1 MSQSQ
6 HTKDL
11 TDLAAAILRFPP
23 SRAGDLHHVNIPL
36 RLGHGAG
43 PLECQLIM
51 ILMMIMI
58 SVMMVTTDLITVL
71 PGLNDHVLAGESPA
85 QSGGRRPV
93 RGRDK
98 LSLRTAMLNEASVD
112 NERPGLASG
121 ANKRQLTF

>member
-1 MSQSQ
+1 MS
-6 HTKDL
+6 
-11 TDLAAAILRFPP
+11 DLAAAILGLPP
-23 SRAGDLHHVNIPL
+23 GRAGDLHHVNIPL
-36 RLGHGAG
+36 WLGNGAG

-85 QSGGRRPV
+85 QGGRRRPV

-98 LSLRTAMLNEASVD
+98 LSLRTQMLIC
-112 NERPGLASG
+112 
-121 ANKRQLTF
+121 